1 MPDLQPRTSKRLRLE
16 PPPRPSTP
24 STSLPGNRELLKRWA
39 RGEISATAVQQIA
52 SAFHEQGA
60 PGAARLAS
68 LGSEGAYGNN
78 CQRDLLRYFGK
89 PAGAPPLTYV
99 GLTTTR
105 GRVLHPFLMPHAFFG
120 EMYAERRPFWNTA
133 IRGAVG
139 TAQKYWE
146 TISGS
151 ELFKLHP
158 AFRGVTDFA
167 SLDNHIPLGLHG
179 DGGSFSHQD
188 SLFVL
193 SFNSLVSGG
202 SGQGFAR
209 RF

>member
-1 MPDLQPRTSKRLRLE
+1 
-16 PPPRPSTP
+16 
-24 STSLPGNRELLKRWA
+24 
-39 RGEISATAVQQIA
+39 
-52 SAFHEQGA
+52 
-60 PGAARLAS
+60 
-68 LGSEGAYGNN
+68 
-78 CQRDLLRYFGK
+78 
-89 PAGAPPLTYV
+89 
-99 GLTTTR
+99 
-105 GRVLHPFLMPHAFFG
+105 MPHAFFG

-158 AFRGVTDFA
+158 ALRGVTDFA

-209 RF
+209 RFLIIILRKTDITPETWGQVWHAISWSMNQLMVGITPSENWENIDPRRRSMDRGRPPRITGADPRGLGVPSQRARTPTPQSRYK